1 SLAAHIVRDD
11 GVGGSNPL
19 APTNQDKKEGIMGR
33 KKGNK
38 TTPVPKP
45 SRASEEEEEQ
55 EERAETEETG
65 EEEAGQ
71 EEALEGDT
79 FSEEAG
85 KAILETEEEPEE
97 EEEKEHYVELDVIRS
112 YLQEISHASLLTFED
127 EQELAE
133 KIGRGD
139 DKARQRMIEANL
151 RLVVNIGKRYLNRG
165 LPLADI
171 IEEGNIGLMKAVE
184 RFDYT
189 KGFRFSTY
197 ASWWIRQS
205 IERAIINQVKTIRLP
220 VHVAEH
226 INKYLSTVEILIQ
239 EEGREPTVKEVA
251 KRLKVATEDIEDLKQ
266 LIRKTYSLETPV
278 GDKEESFLRDII
290 ADSTIGSPAKIAE
303 WISMREEIDKWL
315 AELKEKEKDVICL
328 RFGLEGQEPWTLE
341 EIGQKF
347 GLTRERIRQIEAASL
362 TKLRSIITKREI
374 KKEEVL

>member
-1 SLAAHIVRDD
+1 
-11 GVGGSNPL
+11 
-19 APTNQDKKEGIMGR
+19 MGR

-38 TTPVPKP
+38 TPSVPKP
-45 SRASEEEEEQ
+45 ARSSEEEEEQ
-55 EERAETEETG
+55 EEREETEETS
-65 EEEAGQ
+65 EEETVPK
-71 EEALEGDT
+71 EELDADV
-79 FSEEAG
+79 FSEEAE
-85 KAILETEEEPEE
+85 KALSEPEEGPEE
-97 EEEKEHYVELDVIRS
+97 EEKGHYAELDLIRS

-133 KIGRGD
+133 KISRGD

-251 KRLKVATEDIEDLKQ
+251 KRLKVTIEEVEDLKQ

-315 AELKEKEKDVICL
+315 AELKEKERDVICL

-362 TKLRSIITKREI
+362 AKLRSIITKREI

>member
-1 SLAAHIVRDD
+1 
-11 GVGGSNPL
+11 
-19 APTNQDKKEGIMGR
+19 MGR

-38 TTPVPKP
+38 TAPVPKP
-45 SRASEEEEEQ
+45 SRGSEEEEAQ
-55 EERAETEETG
+55 EDRAETEETG
-65 EEEAGQ
+65 EEETVP
-71 EEALEGDT
+71 EEELDEEV

-85 KAILETEEEPEE
+85 KATAETEEEPEE
-97 EEEKEHYVELDVIRS
+97 EEKGHYAELDVIRS

-226 INKYLSTVEILIQ
+226 INKYLSTVEILIRLPVHVAEHINKYLSTVEILIQ

-315 AELKEKEKDVICL
+315 AELKEKERDVICL

>member
-1 SLAAHIVRDD
+1 
-11 GVGGSNPL
+11 
-19 APTNQDKKEGIMGR
+19 MGR
-33 KKGNK
+33 KKGDK
-38 TTPVPKP
+38 TTSVPKP
-45 SRASEEEEEQ
+45 SRSSEEEEER
-55 EERAETEETG
+55 EETEETS
-65 EEEAGQ
+65 EEETVS
-71 EEALEGDT
+71 EEELGEKA
-79 FSEEAG
+79 FSEEAE
-85 KAILETEEEPEE
+85 KALSETEEEPEE
-97 EEEKEHYVELDVIRS
+97 EEKGHYAELDVIRS

-133 KIGRGD
+133 KISRGD
-139 DKARQRMIEANL
+139 EKARQRMIEANL
-151 RLVVNIGKRYLNRG
+151 RLVVNIGRRYLNRG

-251 KRLKVATEDIEDLKQ
+251 KRLKVTIEDVEDLKQ

-315 AELKEKEKDVICL
+315 AELKEKERDVICL

-362 TKLRSIITKREI
+362 AKLRSIITKREI

>member
-1 SLAAHIVRDD
+1 MS
-11 GVGGSNPL
+11 
-19 APTNQDKKEGIMGR
+19 KKRGKRLKDM
-33 KKGNK
+33 
-38 TTPVPKP
+38 PQ
-45 SRASEEEEEQ
+45 ASEEEEKEK
-55 EERAETEETG
+55 EEREEEVSEGEEYIEAADLSEETAALALSEPKKDIVSET
-65 EEEAGQ
+65 EEEAG
-71 EEALEGDT
+71 A
-79 FSEEAG
+79 
-85 KAILETEEEPEE
+85 EEEEEE
-97 EEEKEHYVELDVIRS
+97 EEEKETEYSTDLDVIRS
-112 YLQEISHASLLTFED
+112 YLHEISHATLLTFE
-127 EQELAE
+127 EEKRLAE
-133 KIGRGD
+133 KIAQGD

-184 RFDYT
+184 RYDYT

-205 IERAIINQVKTIRLP
+205 IERAIINQTKTIRLP

-239 EEGREPTVKEVA
+239 ELGREPGVKEIA
-251 KRLKVATEDIEDLKQ
+251 KRLKVSPEDVEELKQ

-290 ADSTIGSPAKIAE
+290 ADSTITSPAKIVE
-303 WISMREEIDKWL
+303 SISMREEIDKWL
-315 AELKEKEKDVICL
+315 AELKDKEREVICL
-328 RFGLEGQEPWTLE
+328 RFGLEGQEPKTLE

-362 TKLRSIITKREI
+362 SKLRNIIARREI
-374 KKEEVL
+374 KREEVL